1 MRIGIMGAGAIGC
14 NVGGMLAR
22 AGHDITFIDQWP
34 AHVEAMRT
42 NGLKLSG
49 TWPDYVVPPDAFKAL
64 HLHEAQL
71 IEEPFDAV
79 FLAVKGYDTEWAT
92 MFSLRFLKE
101 PDGVIVDFQN
111 GINDHRVA
119 AVAGAHRTLGCVI
132 TIGAGLY
139 EPGVALRT
147 DPVNTDRVG
156 FKIGELD
163 GSDTP
168 RARELAEVMNAVTLT
183 KFTNNLFGERWSK
196 MAANCMSNPLA
207 GLSGYGSAQTKT
219 VDVARRIGIQVA
231 AEVIQVGRAA
241 GYEVEPVAGIDA
253 QRYVDG
259 AAGKNLSSL
268 EADMV
273 AAVSKTAGE
282 GRPSFLQDVMRNRR
296 TEIEELNGY
305 VAAEGQRLGVATPFN
320 EAVVR
325 EVKKHAVGTLQP
337 DPKNLDAIAALL
349 PQAQAIPA

>member
-34 AHVEAMRT
+34 AHVEAMKT

-49 TWPDYVVPPDAFKAL
+49 TWPDHVVPPDSFRAL
-64 HLHEAQL
+64 HLYEAQR
-71 IEEPFDAV
+71 ITKPFDAA

-92 MFSLRFLKE
+92 MFILRFLKE

-111 GINDHRVA
+111 GINDERVA
-119 AVAGAHRTLGCVI
+119 AVAGRHRTLGCVI

-147 DPVNTDRVG
+147 DPIDSGRIG

-163 GSDTP
+163 GSDTE
-168 RARELAEVMNAVTLT
+168 RARGLVEAMNAVTLT
-183 KFTNNLFGERWSK
+183 KFTPNLFGERWSK

-207 GLSGYGSAQTKT
+207 GLSGYGTAQMKT
-219 VDVARRIGIQVA
+219 VPLARRISIQVA
-231 AEVIQVGRAA
+231 AEVIKVARAA
-241 GYEVEPVAGIDA
+241 GHEVEPIGGIAA

-259 AAGKNLSSL
+259 AAGKNLTEL
-268 EADMV
+268 ENQMAANV
-273 AAVSKTAGE
+273 AGNLAI
-282 GRPSFLQDVMRNRR
+282 GRPSFLQDVMRGRR
-296 TEIEELNGY
+296 TEIEELNGF
-305 VAAEGQRLGVATPFN
+305 VVAEGKRLGIPTPFN

-325 EVKKHAVGTLQP
+325 EVTRHEVGTIQP
-337 DPKNLDAIAALL
+337 DPKNLDPIAAML
-349 PQAQAIPA
+349 PVAPPIPA